1 LLIERDLYELGKWNL
16 EQNSQTG
23 LSASLGQGR
32 SCGHEIAGLLEDELR
47 DWGARRVPV
56 RMGRWIDLLD
66 IVTFK

>member
-1 LLIERDLYELGKWNL
+1 
-16 EQNSQTG
+16 